1 MLSQR
6 IDVDIDPQEIAE
18 NQSNDAILEFILELD
33 EALENEDFIIE
44 LVLKLLQSS
53 DCPDSIIDQ
62 IKKHYGIEGMD

>member
-18 NQSNDAILEFILELD
+18 NQPNDTILEFILELD
-33 EALENEDFIIE
+33 EALENEDFTIE

>member
-33 EALENEDFIIE
+33 EALENEDFTIE
-44 LVLKLLQSS
+44 LALRLLKSS

-62 IKKHYGIEGMD
+62 IRKNYGIEGMD

>member
-33 EALENEDFIIE
+33 EALENEDFTIE
-44 LVLKLLQSS
+44 LVLRLLKSS

-62 IKKHYGIEGMD
+62 IRKNYGIEGMD